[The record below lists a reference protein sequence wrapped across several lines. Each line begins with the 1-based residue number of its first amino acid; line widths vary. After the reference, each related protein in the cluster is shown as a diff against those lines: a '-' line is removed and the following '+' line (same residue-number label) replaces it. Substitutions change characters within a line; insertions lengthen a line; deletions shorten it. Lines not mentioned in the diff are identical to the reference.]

1 MFYHRDTEDT
11 EFWKSENLNPKLRVL
26 CVSVVNNFSVLSS
39 PLCAL
44 LPGYPLL
51 LSFESLSLTTD
62 ERPINHEAETKLR
75 SRRTEEPRAPGN

>member
-1 MFYHRDTEDT
+1 MKMWREVTEKMFYHRDTEDT

-44 LPGYPLL
+44 LPGHPT
-51 LSFESLSLTTD
+51 FAF
-62 ERPINHEAETKLR
+62 I
-75 SRRTEEPRAPGN
+75 